1 MTHRTLRSI
10 VIIATTGITALS
22 IGAATAA
29 ANPATTHVRVVADAA
44 PATPTPAGAEWG

>member
-10 VIIATTGITALS
+10 VVIATTGITALS

-29 ANPATTHVRVVADAA
+29 AAPAVTHVRVVATAA
-44 PATPTPAGAEWG
+44 ATPTPGGAEWG